1 MTASEQQPIFNR
13 WLQQY
18 QGLIF
23 KVVRAYTVEEVDRDD
38 LFQEICLQLWRSI
51 PGFKGNSAASTWIYR
66 IALRTAIT
74 WQKKERKERSRNE
87 QYARQQAILHITPEP
102 DDRLDWLFKEI
113 NQLDQVDRSLA
124 LLLLDGL
131 SYKEMAEVLG
141 ISESNVGVKIY
152 RVKQRLMRRA
162 KLLEANGL

>member
-1 MTASEQQPIFNR
+1 MTADEQQQVFNN
-13 WLQQY
+13 WLKQY

-23 KVVRAYTVEEVDRDD
+23 KVVRAYTTEVVDRDD

-51 PGFKGNSAASTWIYR
+51 PGFQGKSAASTWIYR

-87 QYARQQAILHITPEP
+87 QYASQQPILHTPPEP

-131 SYKEMAEVLG
+131 SYKEIAEVLG

-162 KLLEANGL
+162 KVLEANGL